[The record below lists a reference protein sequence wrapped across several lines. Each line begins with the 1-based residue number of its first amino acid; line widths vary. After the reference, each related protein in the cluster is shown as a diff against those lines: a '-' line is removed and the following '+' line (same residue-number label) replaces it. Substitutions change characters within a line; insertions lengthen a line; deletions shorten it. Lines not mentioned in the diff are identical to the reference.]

1 MQNNILIGLA
11 AEIRAVRDILAEQ
24 YQAAQEHQEASIQSV
39 DGSERSFAVAAED

>member
-11 AEIRAVRDILAEQ
+11 AESRAVRDILAEQ
-24 YQAAQEHQEASIQSV
+24 YQAAQASIQSV